1 MILSS
6 LIVGKGPVV
15 VILHGLFGEGVNWL
29 GISKEL
35 ASRFEVHLIDQ
46 RNHGKSF
53 HDPEHN
59 YFVLAQ
65 DLNNYI
71 KEKRISTFSLIG
83 HSMGGKVAINFA
95 LLYSNL
101 DRLIIVDILPKE
113 YKEQNNHI
121 FKGLREV
128 INKAKSRKEAS
139 CILSTY
145 TNDIVITN
153 FLLKGL
159 FFSINNEP
167 QLKFNLSF
175 LEKNM
180 NNMLS
185 FPEIKLPYDN
195 NIYFIAGS
203 KSNYIQK
210 SDIDYMK
217 LLFPFSQ
224 FIEIHDAGHWVHFDQ
239 KEQFLHIVNKILK

>member
-83 HSMGGKVAINFA
+83 HSMGGHLLLLHQEITQDNFKSIVLSA
-95 LLYSNL
+95 PMLGFKYEKFLFIIAFLSKFFLNNL
-101 DRLIIVDILPKE
+101 E
-113 YKEQNNHI
+113 H
-121 FKGLREV
+121 
-128 INKAKSRKEAS
+128 
-139 CILSTY
+139 
-145 TNDIVITN
+145 
-153 FLLKGL
+153 
-159 FFSINNEP
+159 
-167 QLKFNLSF
+167 
-175 LEKNM
+175 
-180 NNMLS
+180 
-185 FPEIKLPYDN
+185 
-195 NIYFIAGS
+195 
-203 KSNYIQK
+203 
-210 SDIDYMK
+210 
-217 LLFPFSQ
+217 
-224 FIEIHDAGHWVHFDQ
+224 
-239 KEQFLHIVNKILK
+239 